1 MVRFLVET
9 KHAAALGLHT
19 AVSDILPWE
28 AWEKGIIIVPKGTR
42 RFTKGTTT
50 RSYPRALRKHARK
63 KKNLFVHQKIQTFN
77 KKGFIREHRKESM

>member
-28 AWEKGIIIVPKGTR
+28 AWEKGIIIVPDGTR
-42 RFTKGTTT
+42 RFTKGTTIVPNGT
-50 RSYPRALRKHARK
+50 
-63 KKNLFVHQKIQTFN
+63 
-77 KKGFIREHRKESM
+77 